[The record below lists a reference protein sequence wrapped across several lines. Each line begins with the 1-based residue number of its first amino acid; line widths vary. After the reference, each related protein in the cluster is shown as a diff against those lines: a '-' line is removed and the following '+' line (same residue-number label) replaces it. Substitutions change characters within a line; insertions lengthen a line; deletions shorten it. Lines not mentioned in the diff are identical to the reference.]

1 VGRRALAVLG
11 GIWLGCCCLGLASC
25 GPTGPKLHPV
35 KGQVFY
41 LDKPAEG
48 AQVIFQPAGDV
59 PAGGALTPSGT
70 VAADGSFTLSTYPH
84 GEGAPAGEYQVL
96 VTWYPPNA
104 RELDN
109 PVNKLPA
116 KYGEP
121 GSALLKATVKEGD
134 NVLEPFRLTK

>member
-1 VGRRALAVLG
+1 LY
-11 GIWLGCCCLGLASC
+11 
-25 GPTGPKLHPV
+25 PV

-41 LDKPAEG
+41 LDHPAAG
-48 AQVIFQPAGDV
+48 AQVVFQPAGETPV
-59 PAGGALTPSGT
+59 GEAVTPSGT

-84 GEGAPAGEYQVL
+84 GDGAPAGEYNVL

-104 RELDN
+104 RELEN

-116 KYGEP
+116 KYAEP
-121 GSALLKATVKEGD
+121 GSTLLKATVKEGD